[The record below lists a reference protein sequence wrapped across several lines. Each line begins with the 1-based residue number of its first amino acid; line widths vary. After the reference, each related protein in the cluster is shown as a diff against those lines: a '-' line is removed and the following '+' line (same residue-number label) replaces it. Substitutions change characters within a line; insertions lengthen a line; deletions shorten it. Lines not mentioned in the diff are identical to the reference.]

1 MTVTSPMSL
10 EELVAVVNARLEEL
24 DLGIVIELDADIN
37 EAINADQRERTF
49 ALVQLILDEYLVG
62 DVAARLDLLAAQR
75 DGSGARVV
83 ENDQGLYMEPMD
95 DMDETDP
102 EIVEE
107 RLRVLTGFLR
117 AAQQHHD
124 KVFALSAG
132 LPPPHLRPVW
142 VTRFLLR
149 GLEAMTNRNVLPP
162 LGVDLLNTAPLK
174 QNLPPQQILINSN
187 NIRRKQANP
196 EWRADKD
203 HALPPFSQLKF
214 ERDYDESVSGDID
227 SSISSSSSGD
237 KDLYQHGIRNVR
249 EEAALKRVMI
259 PIPESAT
266 IFAPPAPPPLP
277 AGQVLPDNIHQ
288 LLNVTTLPNPP
299 PAQINKNQVLDDSD
313 VEEHD
318 LKSSEFEKIDPDRLL
333 PIREMHTTE
342 VPPAPLTDIDL
353 LHLAESLSPTIQPNS
368 EELLKIIRE
377 ISPESVVDQHG
388 RSIDILKITR
398 SHSPNNLSP
407 TIEDFDD
414 ISAGVS
420 KPEKSKKQPKEA
432 ENSIEMAMAGF
443 GKKDSNEIENPNVD
457 ILKISKNG
465 QDSPPEKEEVAFRI
479 EETDALKVVQR
490 NSPNSEDEENMA
502 NILKVGIG
510 TSPNEGKLENTDMVR
525 VQQGESPNK
534 RNREMGSKKRP
545 DSEHVKHEKQK
556 IELESSEDEANE
568 VDILKVRRG
577 KSPTK
582 NRTEEN
588 EAEQQGSDSEE
599 KEKPEKPKRSR
610 KEFSKYKP
618 EPENNADFLKV
629 SRGNSPNREKA
640 AHGAANEDEET
651 DAFEAGKRE
660 GESEEQPTDKK
671 NEPENETDI
680 LKVSKK
686 AINRR
691 ADGDSEELT
700 KHEKPEIRNKNIASK
715 AALKDAPNVKYYYP
729 PKTHLPLPVCFY
741 NPTGYACCNVKLNNL
756 IENTYS
762 EIKASPK
769 YNACNIQ
776 IIANKI
782 QEAAQNEFS
791 HPFETVAALGDFAQ
805 NVHFAG
811 DLVCKV
817 EIDGKYMLAYGSP
830 YKADMAHNATGPMMQ
845 RLALFSLR
853 I

>member
-1 MTVTSPMSL
+1 MATRQLLDQVNELLERCDSPIRFEPSAD
-10 EELVAVVNARLEEL
+10 LVVPNDRLGRRY
-24 DLGIVIELDADIN
+24 LGHIK
-37 EAINADQRERTF
+37 
-49 ALVQLILDEYLVG
+49 
-62 DVAARLDLLAAQR
+62 
-75 DGSGARVV
+75 SGLQ
-83 ENDQGLYMEPMD
+83 E
-95 DMDETDP
+95 
-102 EIVEE
+102 
-107 RLRVLTGFLR
+107 
-117 AAQQHHD
+117 
-124 KVFALSAG
+124 ALSAG

-149 GLEAMTNRNVLPP
+149 GLEAMV
-162 LGVDLLNTAPLK
+162 
-174 QNLPPQQILINSN
+174 I
-187 NIRRKQANP
+187 
-196 EWRADKD
+196 
-203 HALPPFSQLKF
+203 
-214 ERDYDESVSGDID
+214 
-227 SSISSSSSGD
+227 
-237 KDLYQHGIRNVR
+237 
-249 EEAALKRVMI
+249 
-259 PIPESAT
+259 
-266 IFAPPAPPPLP
+266 
-277 AGQVLPDNIHQ
+277 
-288 LLNVTTLPNPP
+288 
-299 PAQINKNQVLDDSD
+299 LDDPD

-368 EELLKIIRE
+368 DELLKIIRE

-407 TIEDFDD
+407 TIEDFD
-414 ISAGVS
+414 
-420 KPEKSKKQPKEA
+420 
-432 ENSIEMAMAGF
+432 GF
-443 GKKDSNEIENPNVD
+443 GKKDSNEIESPNVD
-457 ILKISKNG
+457 ILKVSKNG
-465 QDSPPEKEEVAFRI
+465 PDSPPEKEAVAFKI

-490 NSPNSEDEENMA
+490 NSPNSWDEENKA
-502 NILKVGIG
+502 NILKVEIG
-510 TSPNEGKLENTDMVR
+510 TGHNEGKLEKTDMVR
-525 VQQGESPNK
+525 VRQGESPNK
-534 RNREMGSKKRP
+534 PNKKMVWKKRP

-556 IELESSEDEANE
+556 IKLESSEDEANE

-582 NRTEEN
+582 NRTDKD
-588 EAEQQGSDSEE
+588 EAEQPGSYPEE

-610 KEFSKYKP
+610 KESSKNKP

-640 AHGAANEDEET
+640 AHGSETEEKEKA

-660 GESEEQPTDKK
+660 GESEEQPADKK
-671 NEPENETDI
+671 NEPENEADI
-680 LKVSKK
+680 LKK
-686 AINRR
+686 AKNRR
-691 ADGDSEELT
+691 IHGESEELT
-700 KHEKPEIRNKNIASK
+700 KHEKPESEDSENSAKAQRSPDSHEIANQDPDFPAVDILKVSQAVSPNRKSK
-715 AALKDAPNVKYYYP
+715 KAWIQRVQHIAK
-729 PKTHLPLPVCFY
+729 
-741 NPTGYACCNVKLNNL
+741 GYACCNVKLNNL